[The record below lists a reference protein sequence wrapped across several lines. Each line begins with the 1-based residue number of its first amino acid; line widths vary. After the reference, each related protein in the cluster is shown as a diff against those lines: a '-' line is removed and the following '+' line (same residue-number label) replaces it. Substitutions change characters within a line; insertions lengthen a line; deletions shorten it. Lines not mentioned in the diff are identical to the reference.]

1 MASVLIKRGNLGDTE
16 VYIQGECPV
25 DVKKVINKNRTEAR
39 NRFILHSPQKEPT
52 LPTPCSH
59 TANLTIVFCHP

>member
-39 NRFILHSPQKEPT
+39 NRYTPRSP
-52 LPTPCSH
+52 
-59 TANLTIVFCHP
+59 

>member
-25 DVKKVINKNRTEAR
+25 DIKKVINKNRTEAR
-39 NRFILHSPQKEPT
+39 NRYTPRSP
-52 LPTPCSH
+52 
-59 TANLTIVFCHP
+59 